1 MKRNY
6 ETLFSYGTNGSTFIP
21 ANSDHADIESRFF
34 TTTSKIGFG
43 MAADCLLPALHHH
56 KLYALAVGR
65 TAVRPQRKRIVALYS
80 EVLRKVVAKCDAAE
94 YLARCPSRISLCQLQ
109 VLSYGL
115 FMVGWARVRVLPVVQ
130 LGRSILYRL
139 LGFIGAGKLHPQ
151 KVCKH
156 GQASKQNI
164 PDRFHLGHDR
174 AGLLERFHHAGH
186 SVVLVARKGATT
198 GTCPSPIRS
207 SSIFG
212 CDDRPLGSH
221 RSFVCGL
228 VHEKHEVGRAVHDA
242 GDVLRGL
249 FAPVR
254 LILYRFW
261 PKVSPLRVLVF
272 STHTKNPSPSHFSP
286 TAALPGFRGLSPC
299 PLASVFGG
307 AA

>member
-6 ETLFSYGTNGSTFIP
+6 ETLFSLWANDSTFIP
-21 ANSDHADIESRFF
+21 ANSGHADIESRFF
-34 TTTSKIGFG
+34 RTTSKVGFG
-43 MAADCLLPALHHH
+43 IAADCLLPALHHH

-65 TAVRPQRKRIVALYS
+65 TAVRPQRKRIFALCS
-80 EVLRKVVAKCDAAE
+80 EILRKVVAECCAAE
-94 YLARCPSRISLCQLQ
+94 YLARCPSRISLRQPQ
-109 VLSYGL
+109 VLSHRLY
-115 FMVGWARVRVLPVVQ
+115 MVGRTRVRALPVVQ

-139 LGFIGAGKLHPQ
+139 LGFIGAGILHPK

-156 GQASKQNI
+156 GHASKQNI

-174 AGLLERFHHAGH
+174 TGLWERLRYGGH

-198 GTCPSPIRS
+198 GTCPSPICS
-207 SSIFG
+207 SSILG
-212 CDDRPLGSH
+212 WDNCPLGSH

-228 VHEKHEVGRAVHDA
+228 VHEKHEVGRVVHDA
-242 GDVLRGL
+242 GDVLREL
-249 FAPVR
+249 FAPLR

-272 STHTKNPSPSHFSP
+272 SPHRNNPSPSRFSS
-286 TAALPGFRGLSPC
+286 TAALSGLRGLSPC
-299 PLASVFGG
+299 PPASVFGG